1 LQYFH
6 TKPYTYTAIY
16 PSTDQQDSKY
26 LLQLARGKS
35 GPPGSCRR
43 GINGGVGQAAIGL
56 AVCAEPGLAFGEIRV
71 LAYLP
76 ARNSGLIPRLPGLK
90 VCAAM
95 SGLQLIGELPPG
107 GGRWKI

>member
-1 LQYFH
+1 
-6 TKPYTYTAIY
+6 
-16 PSTDQQDSKY
+16 
-26 LLQLARGKS
+26 
-35 GPPGSCRR
+35 
-43 GINGGVGQAAIGL
+43 VGLAAIGL

-76 ARNSGLIPRLPGLK
+76 ARSSGRILRLPGLK

-95 SGLQLIGELPPG
+95 SGLQLIGGLPP